1 MKKSKVIPLR
11 YPQPVTGVTDWIV
24 MGLDPSLSRTGYALM
39 HVGFP
44 RNAKFPYLPDGYP
57 CPHPGCLSH
66 ISHPCEE
73 CGRTGGL
80 TPSDAEWL
88 QVGSIKPEVA
98 ANPVWIRS
106 KGMALFLKDRL
117 WSWMN
122 KSYGPNGFGLLI
134 STEFPTPMND
144 FLVALN
150 RVLHLVLFEGD
161 LWKHFTAIRIL
172 SPNASTLRSLMGLSK
187 TGRTNKTENI
197 LRAYDFVNKARFPH
211 LDPDSCDAVLLAMM
225 ARHVSSLLLNRPAE
239 VPDRFLSTLCSDI
252 QKEKGKGRNMRMVT
266 SGILHRNEYF
276 YEYKAKPYVF
286 CARDAASP
294 KAGLDRVEYVI

>member
-11 YPQPVTGVTDWIV
+11 YPQPVAGVTDWIV

-44 RNAKFPYLPDGYP
+44 KNAKFPDLPDGYP

-117 WSWMN
+117 WSWMG
-122 KSYGPNGFGLLI
+122 KSTGPAGFGLLI

-150 RVLHLVLFEGD
+150 RVLHLVFFEGD

-239 VPDRFLSTLCSDI
+239 VPDRFLNTLCSDI

-286 CARDAASP
+286 CARDAASS
-294 KAGLDRVEYVI
+294 KAGLDRVEYII

>member
-1 MKKSKVIPLR
+1 
-11 YPQPVTGVTDWIV
+11 

-44 RNAKFPYLPDGYP
+44 KHPQDLPDGSP
-57 CPHPGCLSH
+57 CKHPGWLSH

-73 CGRTGGL
+73 CGRTGSL
-80 TPSDAEWL
+80 RSSDAEWL

-106 KGMALFLKDRL
+106 KGMSLFLKERL
-117 WSWMN
+117 LSKCIWPS
-122 KSYGPNGFGLLI
+122 SSTQHFGLLI

-144 FLVALN
+144 FLVSLN
-150 RVLHLVLFEGD
+150 RIIHLVFFEGD
-161 LWKHFTAIRIL
+161 LWKRFSAVRIL

-197 LRAYDFVNKARFPH
+197 ARAYDFVNKQRFPH

-225 ARHVSSLLLNRPAE
+225 GRYAVSLLLGRPKE
-239 VPDRFLSTLCSDI
+239 VPDRFLNTFCSDV
-252 QKEKGKGRNMRMVT
+252 QKPKGRGRNMRMVT

-276 YEYKAKPYVF
+276 YSYEVKPYMF
-286 CARDAASP
+286 CARDASSP
-294 KAGLDRVEYVI
+294 KAGLDRVEYTI